1 MTNAQRETIDQLYF
15 SLYKFLVSYANSSLK
30 NHALAEEAVQETFAI
45 ACTKPAELCDSTN
58 PKGWL
63 VNTLRN
69 VISNMER
76 RKAAAEKLVADCL
89 GDRMD
94 LIPAGDIPEN
104 LELLYCDIARTKE
117 FQLMLE
123 ISQGQR
129 SLIEIAEE
137 EGITVGACKKRAQ
150 RAREFL
156 QKYINSMSPF

>member
-1 MTNAQRETIDQLYF
+1 MTNEQQNTIDQLYF
-15 SLYKFLVSYANSSLK
+15 SFYKFLVSYANSSLN

-45 ACTKPAELCDSTN
+45 ACTKPEDLCDSVN
-58 PKGWL
+58 PRGWL

-76 RKAAAEKLVADCL
+76 RKATAEKLVAECL

-94 LIPAGDIPEN
+94 LIPAPDAPED
-104 LELLYCDIARTKE
+104 LAILYCDIAATKE

-129 SLIEIAEE
+129 SMIEISEE
-137 EGITVGACKKRAQ
+137 EGITVVACKKRAQ

>member
-1 MTNAQRETIDQLYF
+1 M
-15 SLYKFLVSYANSSLK
+15 
-30 NHALAEEAVQETFAI
+30 
-45 ACTKPAELCDSTN
+45 
-58 PKGWL
+58 
-63 VNTLRN
+63 
-69 VISNMER
+69 
-76 RKAAAEKLVADCL
+76 
-89 GDRMD
+89 
-94 LIPAGDIPEN
+94 IPAGDIPEN

>member
-1 MTNAQRETIDQLYF
+1 MTKEQRDTIDQLYF
-15 SLYKFLVSYANSSLK
+15 SLYKFLVSYANSSLN

-45 ACTKPAELCDSTN
+45 ACAKPEDLCDSTN
-58 PKGWL
+58 ARGWL

-76 RKAAAEKLVADCL
+76 RKDAAEKLIADCL

-94 LIPAGDIPEN
+94 LLPVADTPED
-104 LELLYCDIARTKE
+104 LAILYCDIAETKE
-117 FQLMLE
+117 FKLMLE

-129 SLIEIAEE
+129 SLIEIADE
-137 EGITVGACKKRAQ
+137 EGISVVACKKRAQ